1 MTKPGRL
8 ASFCRLCLVK
18 SNESKVSLFEDQSG
32 ALLDLLKLIELD
44 IDAKAEPNAV
54 ICYECV
60 VTLEGFLQFKEQC
73 HTNDEFLKTVPA
85 APEGEEE
92 DDDDV
97 EYLEEDSPAQVGLD
111 DDEEEE
117 NDVVEVLHADSEPE
131 EGLVTEESEI
141 IASPKA
147 KKAKVVAKSQE
158 MKPSPQPHKRSD
170 SVPKLDIEE
179 IDRQCKEHNIKA
191 NRHSEGPKL
200 DDLQVLKDSYP
211 DYFYFEKGP
220 RSQYFKLV
228 FYGEKF
234 HISNFTERYT
244 YWVCVHRKKRRCPA
258 QVCVRND
265 YTDFERRYNHNHG
278 QLKEKDDKAYTPHQ
292 ALPELFKICRE
303 KVQHKTALRRKK
315 ILDRELRKM
324 EEGPETDEE
333 VNGRASA
340 GLKRVLRES
349 GILDGLEESDLEESE

>member
-1 MTKPGRL
+1 MTKPLRL

-18 SNESKVSLFEDQSG
+18 SSESKVSIFEDQNGS
-32 ALLDLLKLIELD
+32 LLDLLKLIELD
-44 IDAKAEPNAV
+44 IDPSVEPNAV
-54 ICYECV
+54 ICFECV

-73 HTNDEFLKTVPA
+73 HTNDEFLKSVPP

-92 DDDDV
+92 DDDEV
-97 EYLEEDSPAQVGLD
+97 EYLDEDSNQIV
-111 DDEEEE
+111 EEE
-117 NDVVEVLHADSEPE
+117 NEMKMVEILNADSEPE
-131 EGLVTEESEI
+131 EGLVEEEPEI
-141 IASPKA
+141 VVSPSA
-147 KKAKVVAKSQE
+147 KKAKIVPASKENQSLP
-158 MKPSPQPHKRSD
+158 KAYKRYD

-191 NRHSEGPKL
+191 IRNSDGPKL

-220 RSQYFKLV
+220 RAQYFKLV

-234 HISNFTERYT
+234 HIANFTERYT
-244 YWVCVHRKKRRCPA
+244 YWMCVHRKKRRCPA

-278 QLKEKDDKAYTPHQ
+278 ELKERDEKAYTPRQ

-303 KVQHKTALRRKK
+303 KVQQKTALRRKR
-315 ILDRELRKM
+315 ILDRKLKEM

-333 VNGRASA
+333 VSSRPSA